1 MRRVVVTM
9 FALLATACTTRT
21 QSAEQQPQVDS
32 GAPVITHIEPDTV
45 ALGQAAVPTLVIHG
59 NGFVTADGQNTVR
72 VGRALFERVG
82 SDASGTTLRFALS
95 LTYIDTTA
103 TGRPSAFTPGQYTV
117 SVVTPRGTSNTL
129 TLTMIR

>member
-1 MRRVVVTM
+1 MMV
-9 FALLATACTTRT
+9 ALLATACTRQT

-32 GAPVITHIEPDTV
+32 GAPVITHIEPDTI

-59 NGFVTADGQNTVR
+59 SGFVAADRRNTVR
-72 VGRALFERVG
+72 IGRALIERLG
-82 SDASGTTLRFALS
+82 ADSSGTTLRFAFA

-103 TGRPSAFTPGQYTV
+103 TGRPSVFTPGQYAV